1 MNNRPVEQALATLLP
16 THAQDLPPDL
26 LSLAV
31 SLIAQSR
38 SLSSSLKPEEE
49 IARPYACAEIAC
61 RRLTRTLKLPPLLGH
76 PPCPPRPYKKL
87 YAFLDRS
94 LSGGTSSAPGTPSR
108 SRTTPSS
115 TPTKA
120 NRLTQTPSKN
130 PSTTAT
136 AAALQNTPTK
146 SSPLKRSLPHD
157 TTRTP
162 THTSTST
169 STSTPR
175 PRPRPTSTPNRPRLN
190 APIPTTTKIPDAPN
204 WVMTSIRTVCKTL
217 STPAPRM
224 STWSRPP
231 ISRTLAPHIFAG
243 VSSILF
249 FVTKTTTP
257 MTHAKHDEDLD
268 DEMLEFLEP
277 VLTAARNSDAGEA
290 VDEEYKEIVNA
301 LVVAVYF
308 LVLARRRQPAADDD
322 AHAGGAGEDAKV
334 MDKKTFTEMRQTA
347 LVSLGLPATE
357 RRHREDVDQWIA
369 LVMEQGWAQ
378 GTEWFENIPR
388 AGEVDG
394 DAEILDDEGENGA
407 EEDGGGGGVGAPRHK
422 KQCFQL
428 GRETRRGLLP
438 GLGTMMQDRVDWLSE
453 DRREDY
459 SVWKAE
465 ILARCDQIEK
475 AALAA

>member
-31 SLIAQSR
+31 SLVAQSR

-76 PPCPPRPYKKL
+76 PPCPPRSYKKL

-94 LSGGTSSAPGTPSR
+94 LSGGSSSAPGTPSR

-130 PSTTAT
+130 PLTTGT
-136 AAALQNTPTK
+136 TAALQNTPTK

-157 TTRTP
+157 
-162 THTSTST
+162 STKTAT

-175 PRPRPTSTPNRPRLN
+175 PRPKPTSTPNHLRLN
-190 APIPTTTKIPDAPN
+190 APIPTSTKIPDAPD
-204 WVMTSIRTVCKTL
+204 WVMASIRTVCKTL

-249 FVTKTTTP
+249 FVTKTKTT

-277 VLTAARNSDAGEA
+277 VLTAARNSDASEA
-290 VDEEYKEIVNA
+290 VDEEYKEIVDA
-301 LVVAVYF
+301 LIVAVYF
-308 LVLARRRQPAADDD
+308 LVLARRRQPADED
-322 AHAGGAGEDAKV
+322 AQAGEAGEDAKV

-369 LVMEQGWAQ
+369 LIMEQGWAH

-394 DAEILDDEGENGA
+394 DAEFLDDEGENWG
-407 EEDGGGGGVGAPRHK
+407 EEDGGGGNGGGGVGAPRHK
-422 KQCFQL
+422 KQRFQL

-453 DRREDY
+453 DRREDFLI
-459 SVWKAE
+459 WKAE